1 MTEQLPGGVPEI
13 LVLAAGRARRFGADK
28 RRASIAQDETLLE
41 RTVAQLLRTGL
52 PVTACLASR
61 RSDDALVEVLESTG
75 ARILRCDR
83 AEEGM
88 ASTLAEAV
96 AARARV
102 PAILVALGDMP
113 LVLPGTVQ
121 ALTERWR
128 PASIVIPVGHDGR
141 RGHPVLFDRA
151 YFGELRELSG
161 DRGAA
166 SLLRRYEQNC
176 VEVPVEDPGIH
187 LDADTP
193 EALESLCAQLTPRSS
208 SGVSG

>member
-1 MTEQLPGGVPEI
+1 MTDQVPGEEPEI

-28 RRASIAQDETLLE
+28 RRAYIAQDETLLGF
-41 RTVAQLLRTGL
+41 TVAQLLRSGL
-52 PVTACLASR
+52 PVTVCLASR
-61 RSDDALVEVLESTG
+61 RSDDALAGVLGSTG
-75 ARILRCDR
+75 ARILRCVR

-96 AARARV
+96 AARARA

-113 LVLPGTVQ
+113 LVSPGTVQ
-121 ALTERWR
+121 ALTGLWR
-128 PASIVIPVGHDGR
+128 PASIVIPVGRDGR

-151 YFGELRELSG
+151 YFGELRALSG

-176 VEVPVEDPGIH
+176 VELPVDDPGIH

-193 EALESLCAQLTPRSS
+193 DALESLCTQLTSRRS